1 VPWAVATVGRYA
13 IFDAIG
19 SGGMAT
25 VHLAR
30 VAGPAEFSRVFAVKR
45 LHPEIARDPELR
57 AMFAAEARTM
67 ARIRHANV
75 VSIVDVVSADG
86 ELLIVMEYIPGES
99 LSRLQHS
106 ARAAGKRTDPSL
118 ASALVADVLRGLHA
132 AHDAVDEKGEPLG
145 VVHRDV
151 SPQNILVGTDGTA
164 RVFDFGVAKSR
175 FRQQASRGGWKG
187 KPCYMAPEQLL
198 GESVGPAA
206 DVWGAA
212 VVLWE
217 TLTGCRLFQGNT
229 DYDVSVKVLD
239 KFIDPP
245 GRIVGG
251 ISDELDA
258 VVMRGLERDPDARF
272 ATALDMA
279 VALEQACPP
288 ASVDSVRAFLEELSG
303 EALHERASR
312 VREIEQGDPT
322 VPHASA
328 TEAPSASSPWGPA
341 KVLMAAALLALALAF
356 VMLLAAR
363 EDSPTAPGASGS
375 PTRST
380 PHVVV
385 MKPILDEPA
394 SLPSTSSAAPE
405 GSVPGTPPLST
416 ARPRPTAPTTTPPA
430 TLRPRQETPR
440 CDPPYVVDSDGIQR
454 MKPEC
459 L

>member
-1 VPWAVATVGRYA
+1 MERYA
-13 IFDAIG
+13 ISDAIG

-25 VHLAR
+25 IHLAR
-30 VAGPAEFSRVFAVKR
+30 IAGSAEFSRVFAIKR

-57 AMFAAEARTM
+57 AMLAAEARTM
-67 ARIRHANV
+67 SRIRHANV
-75 VSIVDVVSADG
+75 VSVVDVVSADG

-106 ARAAGKRTDPSL
+106 ARAAGKPTDPSV
-118 ASALVADVLRGLHA
+118 ASGLVAGVLRGLHA
-132 AHDAVDEKGEPLG
+132 AHEAVDEKGEPLG

-164 RVFDFGVAKSR
+164 RVFDFGVAKSK

-187 KPCYMAPEQLL
+187 KPCYMAPEQLR

-239 KFIDPP
+239 KIIDPP
-245 GRIVGG
+245 SRIVRG
-251 ISDELDA
+251 ISNELDA
-258 VVMRGLERDPDARF
+258 VVMRGLERNPEARF

-279 VALEQACPP
+279 VALEKACPA
-288 ASVDSVRAFLEELSG
+288 ASVDSVRAFLETLSG
-303 EALHERASR
+303 NALVERAAR
-312 VREIEQGDPT
+312 VREIEQGHTPLQVCT
-322 VPHASA
+322 S
-328 TEAPSASSPWGPA
+328 EAPSPASRWDPA
-341 KVLMAAALLALALAF
+341 KLLMTVALIALALAF
-356 VMLLAAR
+356 VMALATR
-363 EDSPTAPGASGS
+363 QDSPTPPAPPETLSES
-375 PTRST
+375 IP
-380 PHVVV
+380 
-385 MKPILDEPA
+385 EPVA
-394 SLPSTSSAAPE
+394 TNPLHRGHAPLPSAASAD
-405 GSVPGTPPLST
+405 SVAETPTPPT
-416 ARPRPTAPTTTPPA
+416 ARTRATAPAKTSPAPPQ
-430 TLRPRQETPR
+430 PREEVPR
-440 CDPPYVVDSDGIQR
+440 CDPPYILDSDGIQR